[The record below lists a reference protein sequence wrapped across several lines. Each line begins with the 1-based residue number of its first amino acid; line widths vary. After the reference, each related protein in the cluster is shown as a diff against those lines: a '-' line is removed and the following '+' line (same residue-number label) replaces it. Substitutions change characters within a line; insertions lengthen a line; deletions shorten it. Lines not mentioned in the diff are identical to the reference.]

1 MSESNPSKKPI
12 EQAIISIDSLI
23 SDMQEIKNDI
33 SHIKQYIRKMEIRKE
48 IEEHFGIKKVVH
60 KESTIEKPK
69 KSKKKSK

>member
-33 SHIKQYIRKMEIRKE
+33 NHIKQYVRKMEIRKE
-48 IEEHFGIKKVVH
+48 IEEQEATRQENEYVHSDKSWFGW
-60 KESTIEKPK
+60 
-69 KSKKKSK
+69 

>member
-48 IEEHFGIKKVVH
+48 IEEQEAQRQENEYVHSDKSWFGW
-60 KESTIEKPK
+60 
-69 KSKKKSK
+69 